1 MTTRCILSV
10 DRTTHPFTVYLINSN
25 IIGYIAHHK
34 SQQRAVSTDSKDSH
48 VRDNVDDN
56 AVPPVNV
63 PHVIHINDNQQ
74 ICEIKMDLK
83 QKEQEHLHTYRPWEK
98 SIKKTVGDVSQCEI
112 KKDLEQ
118 KEQEH
123 HHIYRPWEKSIEKTV
138 DEHKYRPWELSSKN
152 TVDEQCYPK
161 RCLTLLSRRRSLP
174 MTTPYRFQKSYARLS
189 KSRQKFR
196 ERLQWIKDAS
206 EEAG

>member
-1 MTTRCILSV
+1 M
-10 DRTTHPFTVYLINSN
+10 
-25 IIGYIAHHK
+25 GYIAHHK
-34 SQQRAVSTDSKDSH
+34 RQQRAASTDSKDSH
-48 VRDNVDDN
+48 VKDNVDDN

-63 PHVIHINDNQQ
+63 PQVIHINDSQQ
-74 ICEIKMDLK
+74 ICEM
-83 QKEQEHLHTYRPWEK
+83 
-98 SIKKTVGDVSQCEI
+98 

-123 HHIYRPWEKSIEKTV
+123 HHTYRPWEKSIEKTV
-138 DEHKYRPWELSSKN
+138 DEHKYRPWEISSKK

-161 RCLTLLSRRRSLP
+161 RCLTLLSRRRPLP

-189 KSRQKFR
+189 ESRRKFR

-206 EEAG
+206 EKTA